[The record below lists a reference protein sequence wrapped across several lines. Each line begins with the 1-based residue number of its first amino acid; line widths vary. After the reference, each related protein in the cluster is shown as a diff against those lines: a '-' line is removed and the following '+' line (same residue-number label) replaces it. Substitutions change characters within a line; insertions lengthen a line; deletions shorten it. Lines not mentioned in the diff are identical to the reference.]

1 MFFLNWQWRAVAV
14 AVFRAS
20 PRRQWRRQAWQ
31 FPAHRFSVL
40 SARAKQLEP
49 EAMMRTLPPKPEPP
63 SNDDCCLSGCEFCV
77 WDLYDDDMREYQ
89 KQAGVIRDAFEA
101 LGKPVPACIRPE
113 SLRDAVDPTMRAFLD
128 LEREMAMRI
137 QQEADEHSD
146 SSKDGS

>member
-1 MFFLNWQWRAVAV
+1 
-14 AVFRAS
+14 
-20 PRRQWRRQAWQ
+20 
-31 FPAHRFSVL
+31 
-40 SARAKQLEP
+40 
-49 EAMMRTLPPKPEPP
+49 MMRTLPPKPEPP

-101 LGKPVPACIRPE
+101 LGKPVPTCIRPE

-146 SSKDGS
+146 GSKDGS